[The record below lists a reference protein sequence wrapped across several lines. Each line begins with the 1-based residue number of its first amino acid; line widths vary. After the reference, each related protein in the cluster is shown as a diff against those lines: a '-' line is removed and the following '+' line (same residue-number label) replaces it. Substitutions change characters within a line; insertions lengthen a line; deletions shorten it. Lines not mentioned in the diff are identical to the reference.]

1 MLIKQLIC
9 TVFFSV
15 GLTGCINKG
24 DSQAFGT
31 LELDRIILQAKA
43 VGEIIEVCVSEGSM
57 VKKGQIL
64 LRLDDSRQ
72 QELVYRAK
80 AEAKQALAYL
90 EQLRNGARKEDI
102 KAAIAEVEAI
112 TAKLTNAAKEV
123 ERAAI
128 LAKNNSIKRANLDTA
143 ISIRDT
149 LAANQKY
156 AQENLNKLKNGVR
169 YEEIMQ
175 AESAYEKYCAN
186 LAVENNKLEDY
197 IVKATRNGRVDSLP
211 KYCGE
216 QVQLGSTVAILL
228 VDGNPYARIYVPE
241 SMRAKI
247 SIGSKL
253 TVFIDN
259 IEKSYQGV
267 VRSLAID
274 PAFTPYYAL
283 NQKERSRLVY
293 LAEVQLKDATGLPI
307 GLPVQVTL
315 P

>member
-9 TVFFSV
+9 AVFFSV

-31 LELDRIILQAKA
+31 LELDRIILQSKA
-43 VGEIIEVCVSEGSM
+43 VGEIIEVCVSEGLM

-72 QELVYRAK
+72 QEVVYRAK
-80 AEAKQALAYL
+80 ADTRQALAYL

-102 KAAIAEVEAI
+102 KAALAEVEAI
-112 TAKLTNAAKEV
+112 TAKLINADKEV
-123 ERAAI
+123 ERAAT
-128 LAKNNSIKRANLDTA
+128 LAKNNSIKKANLDVA

-156 AQENLNKLKNGVR
+156 AQENLNKLQNGVR

-175 AESAYEKYCAN
+175 AEAAYEKSCAS
-186 LAVENNKLEDY
+186 LAIENNRLEDY
-197 IVKATRNGRVDSLP
+197 TIKATRNGRVDSLP

-216 QVQLGSTVAILL
+216 QVQVGTTIAIILADGS
-228 VDGNPYARIYVPE
+228 PYARIYVPE
-241 SMRAKI
+241 AMRAKI
-247 SIGSKL
+247 SIGSNL
-253 TVFIDN
+253 IVYIDN
-259 IEKSYQGV
+259 IAKSYQGV

-293 LAEVQLKDATGLPI
+293 LAEVQLKDATDLPI
-307 GLPVQVTL
+307 GLPVQVKL